1 MKMLRAFALAALIPC
16 AAAAQHQDAVDW
28 YLDLLL
34 NNPEQLYEM
43 NGELTPDEAFAVA
56 EALIARAPAD
66 AVELELVLGRLQAI
80 PPSIARLQN
89 LQILNSTSLELS
101 DLSALAQLPALAD
114 LSLYS
119 PEITDLGAIPHPE
132 RIERLSLIGARLTTL
147 DGLARFTS
155 LSVLA
160 LRGAELAGVV
170 RVPPGLAS
178 LDLTGSAAAALDTS
192 GGCALH
198 AVSIAATA
206 IDDLGPLSVCAELAF
221 LHMWKTPVTSLKPL
235 SELAGLVDI
244 SAGGSAVQD
253 LRGLGAQKN
262 LYWLDL
268 SDTPLKSID
277 GVERLEALTSLYL
290 YRVSPG
296 VDFSPVLRLPKLED
310 VSLPAGADPQV
321 IDALRARGVNLRPN
335 E

>member
-1 MKMLRAFALAALIPC
+1 MRALLRLLAFIPF

-43 NGELTPDEAFAVA
+43 GDELDPDEAFAVA
-56 EALIARAPAD
+56 EALIARAPPEAT
-66 AVELELVLGRLQAI
+66 ELELVLGRLQAI

-89 LQILNSTSLELS
+89 LQTLESTSLELG

-114 LSLYS
+114 LTLYS
-119 PEITDLGAIPHPE
+119 LEITDLGAIPHPE

-160 LRGAELAGVV
+160 LQGAEFAGVV
-170 RVPPGLAS
+170 RVPPNLAS
-178 LDLTGSAAAALDTS
+178 LDLTGSAVAALDTS
-192 GGCALH
+192 AGCALH
-198 AVSIAATA
+198 AVSIAVTA
-206 IDDLGPLSVCAELAF
+206 IDDLGPLSACAELAF
-221 LHMWKTPVTSLKPL
+221 LHMWITPITSLEPL
-235 SELAGLVDI
+235 SALAGLVDI
-244 SAGGSAVQD
+244 SAGDSGIQD
-253 LRGLGAQKN
+253 LRGFGAQKD

-268 SDTPLKSID
+268 SDTPLKSIE
-277 GVERLEALTSLYL
+277 GIERLEALTNLYL
-290 YRVSPG
+290 YRVSSEL
-296 VDFSPVLRLPKLED
+296 DLSALPNLPNLED
-310 VSLPAGADPQV
+310 VGLPDDPDPAV
-321 IDALRARGVNLRPN
+321 VEALRAKGVTIRFS